1 MGSSFSN
8 SCAKSKQKK
17 ENKSNMISPEQMQ
30 NKESSNLTQKLDNNI
45 QDMNTPQQN
54 LSINNKQE
62 ETIVP
67 TSPKTQKTQEEKQV
81 CNISNE
87 IQLEKAAP
95 VTPQINLEE
104 EQFKK
109 ENSDAYFTREQ
120 YIKVQQY
127 LVNEETQLKEQIELE
142 NQMGKQKWIPGK
154 TDDKILG
161 KGTFGTVVLGHN
173 KNTGEIVA
181 VKLIETQY
189 DRKQKYKSI
198 IDEVKILKQMRHK
211 NIVRYYGIQE
221 HKAKD
226 HIGIVCEYVSGG
238 SLWRL
243 IQKFG
248 KFSEPLIRKY
258 TTDILYGLQYLH
270 YHGITHRDIKGAN
283 ILVDSDGVCKLA
295 DFGLAK
301 SISQE
306 IDEGQ
311 LKLPQGTPN
320 WMAPEVCRSGTCNSR
335 FSDIWSLGCTV
346 YEMITGKPPFS
357 NFLAETI
364 ILRVGLLKQPPQF
377 LENLQISEKLS
388 DFLLH
393 CFQIKPEERW
403 NVDQLL
409 QHPFIVDTDI
419 EKNEK
424 SSTLTRKRNASIKK
438 QYKKNSSSSSSG
450 DNIVNALQEQP
461 SKHELFINQ
470 QQQLSQQQQIVQQ
483 NQQQI
488 VQQNQQSNL
497 TTTFTVNV
505 KNNQNKRDSLRTIL
519 EESNQQY
526 SGQED
531 NTETNIRIKSPSLF
545 YEEYSFQDNNPKDPS
560 IQSIEGQ
567 KLSVF
572 YNPDQTNSSIQAKQN
587 IVKEGLENQ
596 LYTNSDQKSKGQKY
610 KPVNSNAFLKDDIE
624 EDQENQQQLPN
635 DNFQTSQNNG
645 LQDGLL
651 KQQQQQI
658 YNNTFNINA
667 NKIDEVDGEDDEE
680 NQDSPEKKNKK
691 FQYQQQDQNIPR
703 NQTRSNSK
711 VRIPSKNNIK
721 TKETDEYEEEEN
733 DMLNSKCLRGIPTER
748 KYDEIVDVK
757 INAVFEH
764 NISNLYK
771 QNSNFIV
778 GSKSNQFEFQMPV
791 YEDYQES
798 SLPSPQKK
806 SQ

>member
-8 SCAKSKQKK
+8 SCTKQKSKK
-17 ENKSNMISPEQMQ
+17 ENKSNVITPEQMQ
-30 NKESSNLTQKLDNNI
+30 NKESSNIIINNNI
-45 QDMNTPQQN
+45 QDQNTPQQN

-67 TSPKTQKTQEEKQV
+67 TSPKTQKTQEEKQI
-81 CNISNE
+81 CNLNSE
-87 IQLEKAAP
+87 FQSEKANL
-95 VTPQINLEE
+95 VTPLINLEE
-104 EQFKK
+104 DQFKK
-109 ENSDAYFTREQ
+109 ENSDSYFTREQ

-127 LVNEETQLKEQIELE
+127 LVEEEAQLIELLELE

-181 VKLIETQY
+181 VKLIETQF

-258 TTDILYGLQYLH
+258 TQDILHGLQYLH

-320 WMAPEVCRSGTCNSR
+320 WMAPEVCRLGTCNSR

-357 NFLAETI
+357 TFLAETI
-364 ILRVGLLKQPPQF
+364 ILKVGLLKQPPQF
-377 LENLQISEKLS
+377 LVDLQISEKLQ

-424 SSTLTRKRNASIKK
+424 SSTPARKRNTSIKK

-450 DNIVNALQEQP
+450 ENIAHASQDQP

-470 QQQLSQQQQIVQQ
+470 QQQLNQQQIIQQ
-483 NQQQI
+483 NQQQ
-488 VQQNQQSNL
+488 NL

-531 NTETNIRIKSPSLF
+531 NTETNIRMKSPSLF

-567 KLSVF
+567 KLSQF
-572 YNPDQTNSSIQAKQN
+572 YTPDQTNNSIQAKQN

-596 LYTNSDQKSKGQKY
+596 LYTNSDQKSKGGKY

-624 EDQENQQQLPN
+624 EDQENYQQQN
-635 DNFQTSQNNG
+635 DHLKTNQNNG
-645 LQDGLL
+645 QLDGLQ
-651 KQQQQQI
+651 KQQQQLQ
-658 YNNTFNINA
+658 YNNTFNINT

-680 NQDSPEKKNKK
+680 NQDSPEKQIKKIQIQEKN
-691 FQYQQQDQNIPR
+691 QNMQA
-703 NQTRSNSK
+703 NQTKSSSKAHILSKSGVITNS
-711 VRIPSKNNIK
+711 
-721 TKETDEYEEEEN
+721 TDEYEEEEN
-733 DMLNSKCLRGIPTER
+733 DMMNSKCLRGIPTER
-748 KYDEIVDVK
+748 KYDEIVEVK
-757 INAVFEH
+757 INTTFEH
-764 NISNLYK
+764 SISNLYK
-771 QNSNFIV
+771 QNSNFIA

-791 YEDYQES
+791 YDDNQES
-798 SLPSPQKK
+798 PQPSPQKK
-806 SQ
+806 LV

>member
-8 SCAKSKQKK
+8 SCTKQKQKK
-17 ENKSNMISPEQMQ
+17 ENKSNVITPEQIQ
-30 NKESSNLTQKLDNNI
+30 NKGSQTIIQNNNI
-45 QDMNTPQQN
+45 QELNTPQQN
-54 LSINNKQE
+54 ISINNKQE

-67 TSPKTQKTQEEKQV
+67 SSPKTQKTSEEKQV
-81 CNISNE
+81 FNINGE
-87 IQLEKAAP
+87 FQPEKVNL

-120 YIKVQQY
+120 YIKVQQC
-127 LVNEETQLKEQIELE
+127 LIEEEAQQKVQLELE

-181 VKLIETQY
+181 VKLIETQF

-258 TTDILYGLQYLH
+258 TTDILHGLEYLH
-270 YHGITHRDIKGAN
+270 NHGITHRDIKGAN

-346 YEMITGKPPFS
+346 YEMITGKPPFAT
-357 NFLAETI
+357 FLAETI
-364 ILRVGLLKQPPQF
+364 ILKVGLLKQPPQF
-377 LENLQISEKLS
+377 LDNLQISEKLQ

-403 NVDQLL
+403 NVVQLL

-424 SSTLTRKRNASIKK
+424 SQTLTRKRNASIKK

-450 DNIVNALQEQP
+450 DNIAHAIQDQP

-470 QQQLSQQQQIVQQ
+470 QQQLNQQQILQQ
-483 NQQQI
+483 NQQQ
-488 VQQNQQSNL
+488 NL
-497 TTTFTVNV
+497 TATFTVNV

-531 NTETNIRIKSPSLF
+531 NTETNIRMKSPSLF
-545 YEEYSFQDNNPKDPS
+545 YEEYSFHDNNPKDPS
-560 IQSIEGQ
+560 MQSIEGQ

-572 YNPDQTNSSIQAKQN
+572 YNPDQTNNSSQAKQN
-587 IVKEGLENQ
+587 SIKEGLENQ
-596 LYTNSDQKSKGQKY
+596 LYTNSDQKAKGQKY
-610 KPVNSNAFLKDDIE
+610 KPVNSNAFLKDDAE
-624 EDQENQQQLPN
+624 EDSENQQQVN
-635 DNFQTSQNNG
+635 DNLQINQNGG
-645 LQDGLL
+645 LSEVSL
-651 KQQQQQI
+651 KQQQQQ
-658 YNNTFNINA
+658 YNNNAFNINA
-667 NKIDEVDGEDDEE
+667 NKIDEVEGEDDEE
-680 NQDSPEKKNKK
+680 NQDSPEKLKKK
-691 FQYQQQDQNIPR
+691 FQYKEQNQNKLR
-703 NQTRSNSK
+703 NETRSNTKLHNQSK
-711 VRIPSKNNIK
+711 SNVITK
-721 TKETDEYEEEEN
+721 TTDEYEEEEN

-748 KYDEIVDVK
+748 KYDEIIEVK
-757 INAVFEH
+757 TNSAFEH

-791 YEDYQES
+791 YDDYQES
-798 SLPSPQKK
+798 PLPSPQKK
-806 SQ
+806 LI